1 MQQPKIIPVE
11 YLATYNAA
19 RKAEAE
25 LDEESVE
32 QTDEREPETLRSEK

>member
-25 LDEESVE
+25 LDDDAEEE
-32 QTDEREPETLRSEK
+32 TGEREPETLRSAK